1 MCRPDKINAVLFSD
15 TECSPAVFFRSFIGV
30 LTTYLFSVIIPKIPA
45 VYIVILRF
53 IGQMFTSAAID
64 YIYLNIF
71 SKGKIIGGALFLI
84 ELTLNAKADQK
95 YAQAHLKL
103 SRNGIH

>member
-71 SKGKIIGGALFLI
+71 SKEKIIGGALFLI